1 MEKVQNIM
9 KMALNREKENLFKAS
24 FMVKAS
30 STIQIV
36 TKNILKERFKM
47 EQSAKEKNIIQMGPL
62 NLKFD

>member
-1 MEKVQNIM
+1 M

-47 EQSAKEKNIIQMGPL
+47 EQSAKEKNII
-62 NLKFD
+62 